1 VRARARRAH
10 HKRRFSGWVALNQR
24 RAPVFLFLAGGHCF
38 VGFWAALIS
47 SALAAT
53 VGLALLGWPIPTTTS
68 PLCLVTR
75 FCVLQGLI
83 LATSTA
89 EQKYTHT
96 GRWQLMLLSSVV
108 AILVATTLW
117 VGWPPIAAPT
127 LGIPVGIVLT
137 AEGTLTVVM
146 AKNAH
151 REIEWL
157 SKVEDEE

>member
-1 VRARARRAH
+1 
-10 HKRRFSGWVALNQR
+10 
-24 RAPVFLFLAGGHCF
+24 
-38 VGFWAALIS
+38 
-47 SALAAT
+47 
-53 VGLALLGWPIPTTTS
+53 
-68 PLCLVTR
+68 
-75 FCVLQGLI
+75 
-83 LATSTA
+83 
-89 EQKYTHT
+89 
-96 GRWQLMLLSSVV
+96 MLLSSVV